1 VDSFGKVG
9 NRTTLPED
17 LCRNVEADRRLSCV
31 GVITEAGERA
41 RAAAPAASGR
51 ARATAAALAGPA
63 LIVAVVLFALRG
75 FVFEGLLTN
84 DHPDLLSFWLP
95 SWSFL
100 GSSLADGHVPLWNP
114 FEMAGYRFAADP
126 QSGWLYAPPML
137 LFSTLPPAS
146 AMAAMIALHPLLAG
160 IGMLAFL
167 RAEGLGR
174 VAATAAGLSVA
185 LLIVASELAISMPFG
200 GSLAWTTIVLLAAS
214 RYSRSKDTRS
224 RLGWLVLGAFAWSQV
239 ANAHLSHG
247 LVTCSLL
254 LAAYLLA
261 RGVREVRAGRS
272 PARTLAAR
280 TLVFLVVLP
289 LAALPVLVPRLST
302 IGASSLGGGYDRLG
316 AGVRDVIG
324 SDERPIQAN
333 GVWAAWPLTH
343 GAAPGAHLGAA
354 MLLVIPLAARSRRHR
369 SLVWAFG
376 GTLGLVWL
384 LMLNAVVSAGWFRS
398 LMDRVPFGD
407 VYLHNPGR
415 LRFAAVLALPAL
427 GAIGIQAS
435 VDRPLPIRRLA
446 LWLAAGAG
454 PFAGLPLLANG
465 RPSAFGLLLAALIPS
480 GLVLVGLG
488 SDRRWA
494 GIGLVGILAL
504 EGLAGVALGARFD
517 GTFRTGLERGDHA
530 NLALQPLRAPNLQSE
545 SYLRETPFVPIIGDD
560 RYLTWAPP
568 AAYYERGYLFAQ
580 RRIDWPA
587 LVMNRG
593 TLFRIRDALGYNP
606 VQLARYW
613 TYIRATGRL
622 RLVYNTSVIA
632 DPSPQDVALLAIR
645 YLIVPTGE
653 TPPVPGTTVAA
664 ADGYEL
670 VRVDEAQ
677 PLVSVLPRWRVVAG
691 APASLRAVTDRAFDP
706 LHEAILETDPGA
718 EPVPGAASGTAAFRE
733 LDPEHVLIDATA
745 KARSIIVVR
754 TSFDEGWHAT
764 VDGRP
769 TRVYVAD
776 GFLMGIPVGPGRH
789 EVRLTYLDRAVTNG
803 LAAGAVVWFILL
815 GWWGTLHATAVARRR
830 WRRPATNANA

>member
-1 VDSFGKVG
+1 VDGSGRVE
-9 NRTTLPED
+9 NRSTLPED
-17 LCRNVEADRRLSCV
+17 FCRTVEADRRLVCV
-31 GVITEAGERA
+31 GVITEADERE
-41 RAAAPAASGR
+41 RAAAPTASGH
-51 ARATAAALAGPA
+51 ARAVAAALAGPV
-63 LIVAVVLFALRG
+63 LIVALVLFALRG

-95 SWSFL
+95 RWSFL
-100 GSSLADGHVPLWNP
+100 GSSLAGGHVPLWNP

-137 LFSTLPPAS
+137 LFSTLPPGS
-146 AMAAMIALHPLLAG
+146 AMAGMIALHPLLAG
-160 IGMLAFL
+160 IGLLAFL
-167 RAEGLGR
+167 RAERLGR

-214 RYSRSKDTRS
+214 RYSRNEHLRS
-224 RLGWLVLGAFAWSQV
+224 RLGWLALGAFAWSQV

-261 RGVREVRAGRS
+261 RGLRGVRTGRS
-272 PARTLAAR
+272 PARTVAAR
-280 TLVFLVVLP
+280 SLLFLVVLP

-302 IGASSLGGGYDRLG
+302 IGDSSLGGGYDRLG

-333 GVWAAWPLTH
+333 GVWAAWPLAH
-343 GAAPGAHLGAA
+343 GASPGAYVGAA
-354 MLLVIPLAARSRRHR
+354 VLLAIPIAARSRRHR

-376 GTLGLVWL
+376 GALVLVWV
-384 LMLNAVVSAGWFRS
+384 LMLNAVVSAGWFRW

-415 LRFAAVLALPAL
+415 LRFAAVLALPVL
-427 GAIGIQAS
+427 GAVGIQALM
-435 VDRPLPIRRLA
+435 DRPLPLRRLA
-446 LWLAAGAG
+446 PWIAAGAG
-454 PFAGLPLLANG
+454 VFAALPLLAGG
-465 RPSAFGLLLAALIPS
+465 RPSAFGLLLAALVPT
-480 GLVLVGLG
+480 GLVLAGLG
-488 SDRRWA
+488 AARRWA
-494 GIGLVGILAL
+494 GVGLVGILAV
-504 EGLAGVALGARFD
+504 EGLAGVSLGGHFE
-517 GTFRTGLERGDHA
+517 GTFRTGLERGAHA
-530 NLALQPLRAPNLQSE
+530 NLALQPLRAPNLQAE
-545 SYLRETPFVPIIGDD
+545 SYLRESPFVRLIGDD

-613 TYIRATGRL
+613 TFIRATNRL
-622 RLVYNTSVIA
+622 PLVYNTSAIS
-632 DPSPQDVALLAIR
+632 DPSPQDVALMAIR

-653 TPPVPGTTVAA
+653 SPPVPGSTIAT

-670 VRVDEAQ
+670 VRVAAAQ
-677 PLVSVLPRWRVVAG
+677 PLVSVVSAWRVVAG
-691 APASLRAVTDRAFDP
+691 TPASLRAVTDPTFDP
-706 LHEAILETDPGA
+706 LDEAILETGTGA
-718 EPVPGAASGTAAFRE
+718 EPLPGAAPGTAAVRE
-733 LDPEHVLIDATA
+733 LDPEHLVIEATA
-745 KARSIIVVR
+745 SVRSIVVVR
-754 TSFDEGWHAT
+754 TSFDEGWRAT

-769 TRVYVAD
+769 TRVYAAD
-776 GFLMGIPVGPGRH
+776 GFLMGIPIGPGRH
-789 EVRLTYLDRAVTNG
+789 EVRLTYLDSAVTG
-803 LAAGAVVWFILL
+803 GVAAGVVVWFILL
-815 GWWGTLHATAVARRR
+815 GSWVSLHVTAVAARR
-830 WRRPATNANA
+830 WPRPARKANP